1 MTIKTNEEG
10 RVILQ
15 IGMNLLA
22 EDMQI
27 VKLKSDIPFNEDTK
41 LFEPEPG
48 VIYVDEFLAPRE
60 GYDLYFDGE
69 KFSLHENPNY
79 AEAKIR
85 AGYINELRAI
95 KRWFF
100 DTDWHH
106 NKITAGEWTKD
117 HEDWLAYLAERTE
130 KRARQDEVLA
140 LLKIEKSEQK
150 AFLAAL

>member
-1 MTIKTNEEG
+1 MIIKTNTEG
-10 RVILQ
+10 KVILQ
-15 IGMNLLA
+15 NSADVALDGGY
-22 EDMQI
+22 I
-27 VKLKSDIPFNEDTK
+27 VHMSHEMPIDEETH
-41 LFEPEPG
+41 EPKPEEG
-48 VIYVDEFLAPRE
+48 VVYVDGIPTVPQ
-60 GYDLYFDGE
+60 GYDLYFDGVE
-69 KFSLHENPNY
+69 FSLHENPNY